1 MMKTT
6 LFSRLLAGLLVLVAS
21 VALANESV
29 KLDRAP
35 IDPSDNASMQ
45 RGAQHFVNYCLSCHG
60 AQLVRFN
67 TLQRIGLSDEQ
78 IKNNLILTGAKP
90 GDYMSVTLAAK
101 DAKKW
106 FGVPPPDLSVEARV
120 RGADWLYS
128 YLRSFYR
135 DDSRDSGWNNRVF
148 PQVAMPHVLVQLQGE
163 QVLKGEGHETRLEL
177 VRPGKMSPQEYD
189 QFVTDL
195 VNFMGFIAE
204 PAHQR
209 RINTGFGVLAFLAF
223 CFVIAYALKREFW
236 KDIH

>member
-1 MMKTT
+1 MKTT
-6 LFSRLLAGLLVLVAS
+6 LFSRLTLGLLALAAS
-21 VALANESV
+21 VAMANESV

-35 IDPSDNASMQ
+35 IDPSDNASLQ

-78 IKNNLILTGAKP
+78 IKNNLILTGVKP
-90 GDYMSVTLAAK
+90 GDYMTVTLSKK

-106 FGVPPPDLSVEARV
+106 LGVPPPDLSVEARV

-135 DDSRDSGWNNRVF
+135 DENRDTGWNNRVF
-148 PQVAMPHVLVQLQGE
+148 PQVSMPHVLAELQGE
-163 QVLKGEGHETRLEL
+163 QILKGQGNETSLEL
-177 VRPGKMSPQEYD
+177 VSPGKMSPEEYD
-189 QFVTDL
+189 RFVADL

-209 RINTGFGVLAFLAF
+209 RINTGFGVLAFLIF